1 MRHFSSLLCICILWV
16 FPDAL
21 FAQKKLNSWD
31 QIEWLVFNKDFPA
44 AQIQLQKILNEDPK
58 KQDLAHYWQGLI
70 LLKTQKTEEAKALFQ
85 QKIELKEKSPYA
97 WVGLAH
103 YYELKGDLSF
113 AQSQLNKAIKYGKA
127 RDLELELA
135 IMRLN
140 LEGKQKSNAG
150 ARAILSNISEKRP
163 EDISP
168 RLILFDFY
176 QKLGVVEPAEEIGLE
191 LSRLLSKSPKIYVD
205 IAELYL
211 DRWNSSYE
219 HLNREGSLKT
229 AYRYIQ
235 EAFADDPKYP
245 DAFRVRAE
253 IYLRSSFPDKYEKA
267 KNDMATYLKLRQNDR
282 EAKIRYAKFLFL
294 AEEYQPALKLIS
306 ELEGEGIE
314 DKVLKRLKGIGLS
327 KVKKWGKAKVAMEAY
342 FEQVKAEYRISLDY
356 ETYGDILR
364 QLQSPEAAQD
374 YYQLAIDLNE
384 ERVSLYGEIAD
395 EYFAEAKGIE
405 KKLKE
410 LKSSGKTSYKELQK
424 FIASYNQLAQIEN
437 PTQEQLKE
445 AADLKDEIQLLQD
458 QMEIFSKD
466 SQELDEKVLAVYEK
480 EAFYRE
486 KALRFEDNLSLRN
499 QRKYADALFNSR
511 NYELAERAYSD
522 IHELKEDYLYPYERR
537 LQIALRLARTDGT
550 DGPGLERAVP
560 VSQDIIRI
568 FLPKVDELKERQQKS
583 VLIALESMAIYSFDP
598 QGEQINDC
606 QAAKPYLDQMKS
618 IDQAYLDK
626 KDGLKLIDGFCEE

>member
-1 MRHFSSLLCICILWV
+1 MRHFSSLLCMCILWV
-16 FPDAL
+16 FPDSI
-21 FAQKKLNSWD
+21 FAQKTPNSWD
-31 QIEWLVFNKDFPA
+31 QIEWKVFTQDYPA
-44 AQIQLQKILNEDPK
+44 AQIQLQQILKEDPK
-58 KQDLAHYWQGLI
+58 KQDLAHYWQGMI
-70 LLKTQKTEEAKALFQ
+70 LLQTEKTEEAKNLFQ
-85 QKIELKEKSPYA
+85 QSIESKEKNPYA

-103 YYELKGDLSF
+103 YYALKADFSF
-113 AQSQLNKAIKYGKA
+113 AQSQIEKAMKYGKA

-135 IMRLN
+135 IMRVN
-140 LEGKQKSNAG
+140 LVGAKNSHAA
-150 ARAILSNISEKRP
+150 ARAILTNISEKKP

-168 RLILFDFY
+168 RLILFEY
-176 QKLGVVEPAEEIGLE
+176 YRKLGVVEPAEKIGLE
-191 LSRLLSKSPKIYVD
+191 IADLRSSAAKIYVD

-211 DRWNSSYE
+211 QRWNSSYE
-219 HLNREGSLKT
+219 HLSREGSLKT

-253 IYLRSSFPDKYEKA
+253 IYLRSTFPDKYEKA

-294 AEEYQPALKLIS
+294 AEEYQAALRLIA
-306 ELEGEGIE
+306 ELEEEGIE

-327 KVKKWGKAKVAMEAY
+327 KVRKWQDARLAMDEY
-342 FEQVKAEYRISLDY
+342 FRQVKPEYRISLDY

-364 QLQSPEAAQD
+364 NLQTPEAAQD
-374 YYQLAIDLNE
+374 YYQLAIDLKE

-395 EYFAEAKGIE
+395 EYFAEAKEI
-405 KKLKE
+405 KLQLKE
-410 LKSSGKTSYKELQK
+410 LKNAGKQSYKDLQSL
-424 FIASYNQLAQIEN
+424 ISTYNQLAQLESPN
-437 PTQEQLKE
+437 QEQVEE
-445 AADLKDEIQLLQD
+445 AAELKDEIQLLQD

-537 LQIALRLARTDGT
+537 LQIALRLARTDGKE
-550 DGPGLERAVP
+550 GPGLKRAVP

-598 QGEQINDC
+598 QQTEAYDC
-606 QAAKPYLDQMKS
+606 QAAKPYLDQLKS
-618 IDQAYLDK
+618 IDQAYLDQ
-626 KDGLKLIDGFCEE
+626 KDGLKKIDGFCEE